1 MRVVGLAEDV
11 RHYGLEKPMRP
22 GMYMPVAQYPLDTLA
37 VAIRTK
43 GDPSAFVPTARAAIR
58 ELDPELPLYQVRT
71 MQEALG
77 RSLAQRTLYSWL
89 LGVFA
94 AMALVM
100 ALGGTYGVTSY
111 LVSQRTREI
120 GIRVALGARTIDIA
134 RNVLRGSLGVVM
146 LGLVGGIAGALAVA
160 RWLEGLLFGV
170 LPHDPRVLF
179 TATAILVTTAALAN
193 WLPAR
198 RASRIDPMRS
208 LRAE

>member
-1 MRVVGLAEDV
+1 
-11 RHYGLEKPMRP
+11 
-22 GMYMPVAQYPLDTLA
+22 MPVAQYPLDTLA